1 MDYYKCEKCGKIFD
15 EFEMN
20 FKLAQIDKKCWCEE
34 CRKPENKNTEISN
47 NPYNLDD
54 AIKIE

>member
-20 FKLAQIDKKCWCEE
+20 FRLAQTDKKCWCEN
-34 CRKPENKNTEISN
+34 CREVEDEPRDELEITS
-47 NPYNLDD
+47 
-54 AIKIE
+54 